1 MSVRV
6 HLSAGRIRAEPASLL
21 GFLIVDRAA
30 DRAMMVMSQQHVFLE
45 IPIET
50 GLARDY
56 LFNTRMT
63 YTRRGDARIAGQS
76 CTEWDIKAPQG
87 RTAHACITTDGLV
100 LRGEGND
107 PQYGSGRIEALSVIY
122 APQPD
127 SLFRTPAGYQRLPV
141 PIVPGLVENGS
152 PR

>member
-1 MSVRV
+1 
-6 HLSAGRIRAEPASLL
+6 
-21 GFLIVDRAA
+21 
-30 DRAMMVMSQQHVFLE
+30 MMVMSQQHVFLE

-56 LFNTRMT
+56 LFNARMT
-63 YTRRGDARIAGQS
+63 YTHRGEARIAGQS